1 MAIRFKLEPVSI
13 PPILERRGLGEQ
25 IVREERIRAVNEMV
39 LLLSRIMFEVSPRAL
54 GTLERAWKAGMV
66 PARVQGD
73 NVVGK
78 VAALG
83 AGGLEAL
90 VWDEG
95 ARPHFPPVRRPPG
108 SPALA
113 TWIRRQ
119 LAGEAR
125 IFRGGKKV
133 PADIS
138 DPGHVREIAFAI
150 SRRIKQR
157 GLPNPRHPKG
167 FKKGLFTKAFRAA
180 RPELDRIQE
189 RMVQRIQSRFSK
201 AS

>member
-1 MAIRFKLEPVSI
+1 MAIRFMLEPI
-13 PPILERRGLGEQ
+13 ALPPIVSRRGLGEQ
-25 IVREERIRAVNEMV
+25 IIREERIRAVNEMV
-39 LLLSRIMFEVSPRAL
+39 LLISQIMFQVSPRAL

-66 PARVQGD
+66 PAQVRGD

-78 VAALG
+78 VGALG

-95 ARPHFPPVRRPPG
+95 AKPHFPPVRKPPS

-119 LAGEAR
+119 LGSEAR

-150 SRRIKQR
+150 SRKIKQR

-167 FKKGLFTKAFRAA
+167 FKKGLFTKAFIASRT
-180 RPELDRIQE
+180 ELLKIQE
-189 RMVQRIQSRFSK
+189 RMSDRILARLSK

>member
-1 MAIRFKLEPVSI
+1 MAIRIVLEPVSI
-13 PPILERRGLGEQ
+13 PPVLERRGLAEQ
-25 IVREERIRAVNEMV
+25 IMREERIRAVNEMV
-39 LLLSRIMFEVSPRAL
+39 LLISRIMFEVSPRAL

-66 PARVQGD
+66 PAQVQGD

-78 VAALG
+78 VVALG

-95 ARPHFPPVRRPPG
+95 ARPHFPPVRRPPA

-119 LAGEAR
+119 LAGDAR

-133 PADIS
+133 PADLS
-138 DPGHVREIAFAI
+138 DPGHIREIAFAI
-150 SRRIKQR
+150 SRKIKQR

-167 FKKGLFTKAFRAA
+167 FKKGLFTRAFRALQ
-180 RPELDRIQE
+180 PELVRIQE
-189 RMVQRIQSRFSK
+189 RMAERIQARFLK
-201 AS
+201 AT